1 MSMNNERRILIM
13 TSVAAEKEAITRG
26 VCHTSAID
34 VVLAGVGP
42 ISAGVQTTK
51 ALLTND
57 YDLVINMGIAG
68 GFQDKAAVGTLVIAD
83 EMISGDLGAES
94 PEGFITLDELGF
106 GASTRIKADSELV
119 MHCLTSLKL
128 AGVAVQLGNI
138 LTLSTVT
145 GTSETTK
152 SLQDREPDAVA
163 EAMEGYGVALAAQE
177 FGKPVL
183 EIRSISNP
191 IGPRD
196 RSAWRMKEA
205 FDTLERASK
214 VIAEV
219 LL

>member
-13 TSVAAEKEAITRG
+13 TSVPAEKEAITRG
-26 VCHTSAID
+26 IGRTSSVD

-42 ISAGVQTTK
+42 ISAGIQTTK
-51 ALLTND
+51 ALLTKD

-68 GFQDKAAVGTLVIAD
+68 GFRDKADVGTLVIAD

-94 PEGFITLDELGF
+94 PDGFITLDELGF
-106 GASTRIKADSELV
+106 GAATRIKADSELV
-119 MHCLTSLKL
+119 MHCLTALKL
-128 AGVAVQLGNI
+128 AGVAVQLGHV

-152 SLQDREPDAVA
+152 DLQVREPDAVA
-163 EAMEGYGVALAAQE
+163 EAMEGYGVALAARE